1 MFQGVSISLQIATES
16 RGNVGSNSVNTFL
29 RFSPI
34 AARDKIREISR
45 NIESS
50 RTGEDSQSLEPGS
63 NLSRDYCQNVLNG
76 NDTRRDNKDTPN
88 DMDISSEFSFTSGY
102 RSSELLSE
110 DVSSEDLEEEVEK
123 PNTKES
129 IILEELPD
137 LESINTQFNASDRK
151 ESENIPPRRR
161 VVFVDEKEAIL
172 AASVDGEDSTLPVIR
187 RVPKDFDLDEKLMK
201 ELHLL
206 SERLQAEREEVT
218 APVTFVDLDGRVL
231 AASTVKSPGQVRR
244 KVWTSLNTPRAP
256 SPEEEAGS
264 QLTSVWTRLRKISN
278 NLECEEKRGVDWMI

>member
-16 RGNVGSNSVNTFL
+16 RGNVGSNSVNTLL

-50 RTGEDSQSLEPGS
+50 KTGEDSQSLEPGS

-76 NDTRRDNKDTPN
+76 NDTRRDNKETAN
-88 DMDISSEFSFTSGY
+88 EMDISSEFSFTSSY

-123 PNTKES
+123 PNTKE
-129 IILEELPD
+129 EELPD
-137 LESINTQFNASDRK
+137 LESINTQFSASDRK
-151 ESENIPPRRR
+151 ECENIPPRRR

-172 AASVDGEDSTLPVIR
+172 AASVDGEDGSMPVIR
-187 RVPKDFDLDEKLMK
+187 RVPKDFDLEEKLMK
-201 ELHLL
+201 KLHLL
-206 SERLQAEREEVT
+206 SERLEAEREEVT
-218 APVTFVDLDGRVL
+218 APLTFVDLDGRVL

-244 KVWTSLNTPRAP
+244 KVWAP

-264 QLTSVWTRLRKISN
+264 QLTAVWTRLRKISN
-278 NLECEEKRGVDWMI
+278 NLEYEERRGVDWMI